1 MRLRAGDYRIIYQVD
16 NGRLVALIVDAGNR

>member
-16 NGRLVALIVDAGNR
+16 NGRLVALPVDAGSH